1 MKIGFDTGFF
11 VLLAKGDKKSVEL
24 LSSLKTP
31 ARTGVISALTI
42 FELKRLILMG
52 KVDKKVTETYISQI
66 PEVFRIV
73 WVEDIAVLEKAAAL
87 SVGVGLS
94 SLDALILASLLEEG
108 VEKIYT
114 TDRDFEAYNKKGVE
128 IINLR
133 R

>member
-11 VLLAKGDKKSVEL
+11 ILLAKGDKKSIEL
-24 LSSLKTP
+24 LSSLKSP
-31 ARTGVISALTI
+31 DRTGVVSALTI

-52 KVDKKVTETYISQI
+52 KVDKKVMETYLSQI
-66 PEVFRIV
+66 PEVFRIM
-73 WVEDIAVLEKAAAL
+73 WVEDIGTLETAAKL
-87 SVGVGLS
+87 SIGAGLS
-94 SLDALILASLLEEG
+94 SLDSLILASLLEAGAER
-108 VEKIYT
+108 IYT